1 MEYRFSEGF
10 SNLQPSVIREIL
22 KSSGDTRIADVMREE
37 FLKVDR
43 DVPAI
48 QLAKLFLVHHLRQL
62 VITGKDGRLA
72 GVVEL
77 KEFCAK
83 LFWE

>member
-1 MEYRFSEGF
+1 
-10 SNLQPSVIREIL
+10 
-22 KSSGDTRIADVMREE
+22 MREE